1 MKFMFKCSKNNEFI
15 YSENMFNSIEQK
27 L

>member
-1 MKFMFKCSKNNEFI
+1 MFKCSKNNEFI